1 MTCLSGAV
9 EELCYST
16 PAQHGSSSGASN
28 VPVSPSKHKLRLP
41 GVLADESPC
50 PALQLLRA
58 TVVPSGSTAFIND
71 AVGIHAVRC
80 AGPDHAPSGGVTLHV
95 YSPPIAAARLYEPEW
110 DRVSVRKPGH
120 VSERGNLVAFGGS
133 ANTVVYGP
141 APTWHAAAEVIA
153 LPYEEADVAPST
165 HEGAQAL
172 QEEATAEL
180 VMAADP
186 AEVDKH
192 CEPVYAAMGGI
203 VEALEAWAAQ
213 MPKDPGYESKFKRL
227 LEEQAEFERL

>member
-1 MTCLSGAV
+1 MTCLSGAI

-16 PAQHGSSSGASN
+16 PAQYWSSSGASQ

-58 TVVPSGSTAFIND
+58 TVVPSGSTAHIND
-71 AVGIHAVRC
+71 VIGLHAVRC
-80 AGPDHAPSGGVTLHV
+80 AGSDHAPSGAVTLHV

-153 LPYEEADVAPST
+153 LPYEEAGVAPSI

-172 QEEATAEL
+172 QEETTAEP
-180 VMAADP
+180 VMDVDQD
-186 AEVDKH
+186 EVEKL
-192 CEPVYAAMGGI
+192 CEPLYAAFGDI
-203 VEALEAWAAQ
+203 ADAAEAWAQ
-213 MPKDPGYESKFKRL
+213 MPKDPGYASMVQRML
-227 LEEQAEFERL
+227 DEQAELERH